1 MVTQQVVLTTTMM
14 AAEAL
19 IQHRLVGISGKVFK
33 GSGAELGVA
42 AVDGKAGDAVPV
54 NVIGIMVVEAGGA
67 VSAGEYVK
75 ADTEGRVIPESPLDK
90 GRCPSP
96 RSVSRSIAPLPKAS
110 LSAWC
115 EVSDG
120 LLHTR

>member
-42 AVDGKAGDAVPV
+42 AVDGKTGDAVPV

-90 GRCPSP
+90 GALP
-96 RSVSRSIAPLPKAS
+96 VSTVGVALD
-110 LSAWC
+110 SATA
-115 EVSDG
+115 EGQLIRMVRG
-120 LLHTR
+120 I